1 MLSRRQSRRSFV
13 LHVGQRRKTS
23 RTLPEGRRI
32 RELVAACSVVGG
44 VFSAAADVFVEHA
57 RFPAAVCALPDLLF
71 GGARL
76 VAGTSSDVLGV
87 VEAIRAREAWPA

>member
-1 MLSRRQSRRSFV
+1 MLVSAVKRHALCQKVGEYESLALYKRS
-13 LHVGQRRKTS
+13 
-23 RTLPEGRRI
+23 
-32 RELVAACSVVGG
+32 VAGG

-87 VEAIRAREAWPA
+87 VEAIRAHEAWPA